1 MKQWVGLGKFL
12 AGHMQV
18 IVPICVALGVLF
30 PQQIGVLKPIV
41 PALFAFMTFQGA
53 LSNTFHQVAEVFRRP
68 LHLILALLVSAALIP
83 IVAYAMGSLFFG
95 SNPNLVCG
103 IVLEYSVPVA
113 VTAFMWI
120 SMFGG
125 NGPLALTI
133 ILTSSVI
140 SPVTIPLTLKLL
152 LGATVSIDVPSM
164 MQDMAFM
171 IAIPAVLGIVINELT
186 RGWGHEKL
194 SPVLSPACKFM
205 MMGVIASNSTAMSEY
220 VLHMNAVRLEV
231 ALFILVFAI
240 SGFVVGFLVAHTLH
254 LPYSETTTMCFT
266 CGMRNISSGAV
277 IATQYFPGEVVF
289 PVMCGTLF
297 QQVLAS
303 LIGHL
308 FERLTGE
315 ERAAQRKR
323 VEAGRDAMARQTV
336 RITRVLVLLYERF
349 QMRTQ
354 ALSIDIERCLS
365 IDLGQTIAD
374 KVGRNHPTW
383 QRLGNGPTA
392 QVIEEQVVR
401 LCATTVVLVQDIA
414 QSYLDRIGE
423 EIRLGLV
430 SRVIAGSDSLRG

>member
-12 AGHMQV
+12 AEHMQF

-41 PALFAFMTFQGA
+41 PTLFAFMTFQGA
-53 LSNTFHQVAEVFRRP
+53 LSNTFHQVTEVFRRP
-68 LHLILALLVSAALIP
+68 LHLILALFVSAVLIP
-83 IVAYAMGSLFFG
+83 IAAYAMGSLFFG

-164 MQDMAFM
+164 MQNMAFM
-171 IAIPAVLGIVINELT
+171 IAIPAALGIVINELT

-194 SPVLSPACKFM
+194 SPALSPACKFM
-205 MMGVIASNSTAMSEY
+205 MMSVIASNSTAMSEY

-240 SGFVVGFLVAHTLH
+240 SGFVVGFLVARALH

-303 LIGHL
+303 IIGHL
-308 FERLTGE
+308 FECLTGE
-315 ERAAQRKR
+315 ERTKQRKR
-323 VEAGRDAMARQTV
+323 VEAGRDALAR
-336 RITRVLVLLYERF
+336 
-349 QMRTQ
+349 
-354 ALSIDIERCLS
+354 
-365 IDLGQTIAD
+365 
-374 KVGRNHPTW
+374 
-383 QRLGNGPTA
+383 
-392 QVIEEQVVR
+392 
-401 LCATTVVLVQDIA
+401 
-414 QSYLDRIGE
+414 
-423 EIRLGLV
+423 
-430 SRVIAGSDSLRG
+430 

>member
-1 MKQWVGLGKFL
+1 MKQWTGLGKFL

-83 IVAYAMGSLFFG
+83 IAAYAMGSLFFG

-240 SGFVVGFLVAHTLH
+240 SGFVVGILVARALH

-277 IATQYFPGEVVF
+277 IATQYYPGEVVF

-303 LIGHL
+303 LIGHF

-323 VEAGRDAMARQTV
+323 VEAGRDAMAR
-336 RITRVLVLLYERF
+336 
-349 QMRTQ
+349 
-354 ALSIDIERCLS
+354 
-365 IDLGQTIAD
+365 
-374 KVGRNHPTW
+374 
-383 QRLGNGPTA
+383 
-392 QVIEEQVVR
+392 
-401 LCATTVVLVQDIA
+401 
-414 QSYLDRIGE
+414 
-423 EIRLGLV
+423 
-430 SRVIAGSDSLRG
+430 

>member
-1 MKQWVGLGKFL
+1 MKQWIGLGKFL
-12 AGHMQV
+12 AGHMQI

-41 PALFAFMTFQGA
+41 PTLFAFMTFQGA
-53 LSNTFHQVAEVFRRP
+53 LSNTFHQVADVFHRP
-68 LHLILALLVSAALIP
+68 LHLVLALLVSAVLIP
-83 IVAYAMGSLFFG
+83 IAAYAMGSLFFG
-95 SNPNLVCG
+95 SDPNLVCG

-164 MQDMAFM
+164 MQNMAFM
-171 IAIPAVLGIVINELT
+171 IAIPAVLGIVMNELT

-194 SPVLSPACKFM
+194 SPALSPACKFM
-205 MMGVIASNSTAMSEY
+205 MMSVIASNSTAMSEY
-220 VLHMNAVRLEV
+220 VLHMNVERLEV
-231 ALFILVFAI
+231 ALFIIGVLIAR
-240 SGFVVGFLVAHTLH
+240 ALH

-303 LIGHL
+303 IIGHL

-315 ERAAQRKR
+315 ERAKQRKR
-323 VEAGRDAMARQTV
+323 VKAGRDTMAR
-336 RITRVLVLLYERF
+336 
-349 QMRTQ
+349 
-354 ALSIDIERCLS
+354 
-365 IDLGQTIAD
+365 
-374 KVGRNHPTW
+374 
-383 QRLGNGPTA
+383 
-392 QVIEEQVVR
+392 
-401 LCATTVVLVQDIA
+401 
-414 QSYLDRIGE
+414 
-423 EIRLGLV
+423 
-430 SRVIAGSDSLRG
+430 

>member
-12 AGHMQV
+12 AGHMQI

-41 PALFAFMTFQGA
+41 PTLFAFMTFQGA
-53 LSNTFHQVAEVFRRP
+53 LSNTFHQVTEVFRRP
-68 LHLILALLVSAALIP
+68 LHLVLALLVSAVLIP
-83 IVAYAMGSLFFG
+83 IAAYAMGSLFFG

-164 MQDMAFM
+164 MQNMAFM

-194 SPVLSPACKFM
+194 SPALSPACKFM

-220 VLHMNAVRLEV
+220 VLHMNVERLEV

-240 SGFVVGFLVAHTLH
+240 SGFIIGVLIARALH
-254 LPYSETTTMCFT
+254 LPYSETTTMCFA

-303 LIGHL
+303 IIGHL

-323 VEAGRDAMARQTV
+323 VEASRDAM
-336 RITRVLVLLYERF
+336 ER
-349 QMRTQ
+349 
-354 ALSIDIERCLS
+354 
-365 IDLGQTIAD
+365 
-374 KVGRNHPTW
+374 
-383 QRLGNGPTA
+383 
-392 QVIEEQVVR
+392 
-401 LCATTVVLVQDIA
+401 
-414 QSYLDRIGE
+414 
-423 EIRLGLV
+423 
-430 SRVIAGSDSLRG
+430 

>member
-12 AGHMQV
+12 TGHMQI

-83 IVAYAMGSLFFG
+83 IAAYAMGSLFFG

-186 RGWGHEKL
+186 R
-194 SPVLSPACKFM
+194 
-205 MMGVIASNSTAMSEY
+205 
-220 VLHMNAVRLEV
+220 
-231 ALFILVFAI
+231 
-240 SGFVVGFLVAHTLH
+240 
-254 LPYSETTTMCFT
+254 
-266 CGMRNISSGAV
+266 
-277 IATQYFPGEVVF
+277 
-289 PVMCGTLF
+289 
-297 QQVLAS
+297 
-303 LIGHL
+303 
-308 FERLTGE
+308 
-315 ERAAQRKR
+315 
-323 VEAGRDAMARQTV
+323 
-336 RITRVLVLLYERF
+336 
-349 QMRTQ
+349 
-354 ALSIDIERCLS
+354 
-365 IDLGQTIAD
+365 
-374 KVGRNHPTW
+374 
-383 QRLGNGPTA
+383 
-392 QVIEEQVVR
+392 
-401 LCATTVVLVQDIA
+401 
-414 QSYLDRIGE
+414 
-423 EIRLGLV
+423 
-430 SRVIAGSDSLRG
+430 

>member
-1 MKQWVGLGKFL
+1 MPASAGRSVERIYYTVQRGRKTLQCAVVSANEGGNTLEIIERFCRTNVCKRLAYPFICIYGQRESQGYMKQWVGLGKFL

-18 IVPICVALGVLF
+18 IVPICVTLGVLF

-41 PALFAFMTFQGA
+41 PTLFAFMTFQGA

-83 IVAYAMGSLFFG
+83 IAAYAMGSLFFG

-164 MQDMAFM
+164 MQNMAFM

-194 SPVLSPACKFM
+194 SPALSPACKFM

-220 VLHMNAVRLEV
+220 VLHMNVERLEV

-240 SGFVVGFLVAHTLH
+240 SGFIIGILVARALH

-303 LIGHL
+303 IIGHL
-308 FERLTGE
+308 FERLT
-315 ERAAQRKR
+315 AQ
-323 VEAGRDAMARQTV
+323 AGRSRPRRDGT
-336 RITRVLVLLYERF
+336 
-349 QMRTQ
+349 
-354 ALSIDIERCLS
+354 
-365 IDLGQTIAD
+365 LGSTLFA
-374 KVGRNHPTW
+374 G
-383 QRLGNGPTA
+383 
-392 QVIEEQVVR
+392 VR
-401 LCATTVVLVQDIA
+401 LAMRAFPDARVGA
-414 QSYLDRIGE
+414 QHRYRTW
-423 EIRLGLV
+423 
-430 SRVIAGSDSLRG
+430 SRH

>member
-1 MKQWVGLGKFL
+1 MKQWAGLGKFL
-12 AGHMQV
+12 AGHMQI

-41 PALFAFMTFQGA
+41 PTLFAFMTFQGA
-53 LSNTFHQVAEVFRRP
+53 LSNTFHQVTEVFRRP
-68 LHLILALLVSAALIP
+68 LHLVLALLVSAVLIP
-83 IVAYAMGSLFFG
+83 IAAYAMGSLFFG

-164 MQDMAFM
+164 MQNMAFM

-194 SPVLSPACKFM
+194 SPALSPACKFM

-220 VLHMNAVRLEV
+220 VLHMNVERLEV

-240 SGFVVGFLVAHTLH
+240 SGFIIGVLIARALH

-303 LIGHL
+303 IIGHL

-323 VEAGRDAMARQTV
+323 VEASRDAM
-336 RITRVLVLLYERF
+336 ER
-349 QMRTQ
+349 
-354 ALSIDIERCLS
+354 
-365 IDLGQTIAD
+365 
-374 KVGRNHPTW
+374 
-383 QRLGNGPTA
+383 
-392 QVIEEQVVR
+392 
-401 LCATTVVLVQDIA
+401 
-414 QSYLDRIGE
+414 
-423 EIRLGLV
+423 
-430 SRVIAGSDSLRG
+430 

>member
-1 MKQWVGLGKFL
+1 MKQWVGLSKFL

-41 PALFAFMTFQGA
+41 PTLFAFMTFQGA
-53 LSNTFHQVAEVFRRP
+53 LSNTFHQVTEVFRRP
-68 LHLILALLVSAALIP
+68 LHLVLALLVSAVLIP
-83 IVAYAMGSLFFG
+83 IAAYAMGSLFFG

-164 MQDMAFM
+164 MQNMAFM
-171 IAIPAVLGIVINELT
+171 IAIPAVLGIAINELT
-186 RGWGHEKL
+186 RGYEKL

-220 VLHMNAVRLEV
+220 VLHINAVRLEV

-240 SGFVVGFLVAHTLH
+240 SGFVVGFLVARALH

-303 LIGHL
+303 IIGHL
-308 FERLTGE
+308 FECLTCE
-315 ERAAQRKR
+315 ERTKQRKR
-323 VEAGRDAMARQTV
+323 VEAGRDAMAR
-336 RITRVLVLLYERF
+336 
-349 QMRTQ
+349 
-354 ALSIDIERCLS
+354 
-365 IDLGQTIAD
+365 
-374 KVGRNHPTW
+374 
-383 QRLGNGPTA
+383 
-392 QVIEEQVVR
+392 
-401 LCATTVVLVQDIA
+401 
-414 QSYLDRIGE
+414 
-423 EIRLGLV
+423 
-430 SRVIAGSDSLRG
+430 

>member
-53 LSNTFHQVAEVFRRP
+53 LSNTFHQVTEVFRRP
-68 LHLILALLVSAALIP
+68 LHLIAALLVSAALIP
-83 IVAYAMGSLFFG
+83 LAAYAAGSLFFG

-164 MQDMAFM
+164 MQNMAFM

-186 RGWGHEKL
+186 RGWGTRETLPRALARLQVHDDGRHRVQLHRHER
-194 SPVLSPACKFM
+194 
-205 MMGVIASNSTAMSEY
+205 
-220 VLHMNAVRLEV
+220 VRAAYERGAPRSRPLYFD
-231 ALFILVFAI
+231 LRHQRLCR
-240 SGFVVGFLVAHTLH
+240 GFLVARALH

-303 LIGHL
+303 IIGHL

-323 VEAGRDAMARQTV
+323 VEAGRDAMAR
-336 RITRVLVLLYERF
+336 
-349 QMRTQ
+349 
-354 ALSIDIERCLS
+354 
-365 IDLGQTIAD
+365 
-374 KVGRNHPTW
+374 
-383 QRLGNGPTA
+383 
-392 QVIEEQVVR
+392 
-401 LCATTVVLVQDIA
+401 
-414 QSYLDRIGE
+414 
-423 EIRLGLV
+423 
-430 SRVIAGSDSLRG
+430 